1 MGIISK
7 KDKETEVS
15 EKRYRPNVAAI
26 ILSSKYPFECKV
38 FIANRNDYKNDV
50 WQFPQGG
57 IDEGETP
64 KEALFRE
71 LKEEI
76 GTDEVE
82 VITEYPKWL
91 SYDFPPKT
99 KGKMYPFDG
108 QTQKYFLVKLKSGA
122 KIDLATKEPEFNE
135 YKFVDVKD
143 VLEHVSNMKRE
154 IYKKVLIY
162 FKRNGF
168 L

>member
-1 MGIISK
+1 M
-7 KDKETEVS
+7 S
-15 EKRYRPNVAAI
+15 EKIYRPNVAAI
-26 ILSSKYPFECKV
+26 IFSSKYPFECKV

-76 GTDEVE
+76 GTNEIE

-91 SYDFPPKT
+91 SYDFPPKA

-108 QTQKYFLVKLKSGA
+108 QTQKYFLVKLKKGA
-122 KIDLATKEPEFNE
+122 KINLATKKPEFKE
-135 YKFVDVKD
+135 YRFVEAKD
-143 VLEHVSNMKRE
+143 VLDRVGDMKKA
-154 IYKKVLIY
+154 IYKEVLTY
-162 FKRNGF
+162 FRRNGYI
-168 L
+168 

>member
-1 MGIISK
+1 MAEK
-7 KDKETEVS
+7 K
-15 EKRYRPNVAAI
+15 YRPNVAAV

-38 FIANRNDYKNDV
+38 FLGNRVDYKDDI

-57 IDEGETP
+57 IDKGEST

-82 VITEYPKWL
+82 IIDEYPQWL
-91 SYDFPPKT
+91 SYDFPNIVAS
-99 KGKMYPFDG
+99 KMYPYDG
-108 QTQKYFLVKLKSGA
+108 QTQKYFLVKLKSSA
-122 KIDLATKEPEFNE
+122 KIDLDTTVPEFSS
-135 YKFVDVKD
+135 YKFVESSEVMKNIG
-143 VLEHVSNMKRE
+143 NMKKK
-154 IYKKVLIY
+154 IYRKVLTY
-162 FKRNGF
+162 FKKSGY

>member
-1 MGIISK
+1 VGK
-7 KDKETEVS
+7 KN
-15 EKRYRPNVAAI
+15 YRPNVAAV

-38 FIANRNDYKNDV
+38 FLGSRNDYDIDI

-57 IDEGETP
+57 IDKGETP
-64 KEALFRE
+64 KEALLRE

-82 VITEYPKWL
+82 FIAEYPKWL

-99 KGKMYPFDG
+99 SGKMYPYDG
-108 QTQKYFLVKLKSGA
+108 QTQKYFLVKLKKGA
-122 KIDLATKEPEFNE
+122 KIDLDTKVPEFKG
-135 YKFVDVKD
+135 YKFVEARD
-143 VLEHVSNMKRE
+143 VLKHVGTMKMD
-154 IYKKVLIY
+154 IYKQVLRY
-162 FKRNGF
+162 FRRNGY